1 LENKVVV
8 LQKVRVR
15 STKSIVLTINPG
27 ADLAAIARGRYLH
40 LSYFGREK
48 SDFVV
53 VQVDLLVY
61 DRFIETEDGLIGFTS
76 EEPLMLDDQILENT
90 PVTLTIP
97 LTVQKVMVDNPDS
110 LIINNTNAEVVF
122 TP

>member
-1 LENKVVV
+1 LENKVL

-15 STKSIVLTINPG
+15 STKSIVLTINSG
-27 ADLAAIARGRYLH
+27 TDLSAIARGRYLH
-40 LSYFGREK
+40 LSDFGRER

-53 VQVDLLVY
+53 VQVDMLVY
-61 DRFIETEDGLIGFTS
+61 DRFIETEDGLIGFKG
-76 EEPLMLDDQILENT
+76 EKPLMLDDRIVENT

-97 LTVQKVMVDNPDS
+97 LTVQKIMVDNPDS